1 MKTQIQGIYKTF
13 QFYGQTLVLN
23 TAIDESTNKAGYAN
37 FCNTGCSLSGRL
49 KQNES
54 LSEWVQRAHKL
65 SK

>member
-1 MKTQIQGIYKTF
+1 METQTQGVYKTF

-23 TAIDESTNKAGYAN
+23 TAITEYRNKYGYAN

-54 LSEWVQRAHKL
+54 LREWVQRAHKS

>member
-1 MKTQIQGIYKTF
+1 METQTQGVYKTF

-23 TAIDESTNKAGYAN
+23 TLSEFRGRYGYAN

-54 LSEWVQRAHKL
+54 LSEWVQRPRES